1 MFACMQRY
9 VDPRHTAHFMP
20 PHTSAI
26 HDHIAGDMAT
36 TAIFRPPVN
45 TGHPPALT
53 GNRADFNAFLDQ
65 GATLAGPFCQSQGNI
80 CRIALAIF
88 V

>member
-1 MFACMQRY
+1 MFTSVQRHI
-9 VDPRHTAHFMP
+9 DPRHTAHLMA
-20 PHTSAI
+20 PHPGAI
-26 HDHIAGDMAT
+26 HDHIAGDMAA

-65 GATLAGPFCQSQGNI
+65 RSTLTGPFCQSQGNI